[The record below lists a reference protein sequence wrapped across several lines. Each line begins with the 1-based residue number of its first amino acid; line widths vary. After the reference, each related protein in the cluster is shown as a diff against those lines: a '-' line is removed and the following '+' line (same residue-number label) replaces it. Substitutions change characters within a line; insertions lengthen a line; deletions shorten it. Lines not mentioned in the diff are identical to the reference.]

1 MLFGCATRSNDW
13 SGPKWLYLYFPF
25 FFIMNKISKIVAL
38 LGIFIF
44 LASVANG
51 QMNRDSPFLGSKLP
65 STADQSL
72 IGKGLHSSSPV
83 MISEPFNS
91 QAVSD
96 LSISAD
102 QSNTTCN
109 QVSFLLTL
117 TASPS
122 GSTGYQTVTVRV
134 LENRLG
140 TPTAVAELTLLM
152 PVAGGSLHQTIGFSS
167 AYSLA
172 EGSRNSEI
180 TVTADPDNQITETN
194 ERNNALTIAGTCLE

>member
-1 MLFGCATRSNDW
+1 
-13 SGPKWLYLYFPF
+13 
-25 FFIMNKISKIVAL
+25 MNKILKIVAL
-38 LGIFIF
+38 LGIFLL
-44 LASVANG
+44 LASVANC

-65 STADQSL
+65 RTDDQSP
-72 IGKGLHSSSPV
+72 ISKGLQSSSPV
-83 MISEPFNS
+83 KISEPFNS

-102 QSNTTCN
+102 QNNTNCN

-122 GSTGYQTVTVRV
+122 GSTGYQAVTVRV
-134 LENRLG
+134 LENRQG

-152 PVAGGSLHQTIGFSS
+152 PVAGGSLHETIGFSS
-167 AYSLA
+167 ASSA
-172 EGSRNSEI
+172 GGSRNSEI

-194 ERNNALTIAGTCLE
+194 ERNNALTITGTCLG